1 MSSFCNAVYFFIY
14 LSIFVA
20 CVGFFFCSLYVFFF
34 FGGVGVFLVS
44 LVDILRT
51 RAAKCPSEGCS
62 NSWVYEPKT
71 QTRSGPPRPSL
82 TSWSQ
87 YSFLTGFDLRFW
99 LSDLKTK
106 VTAVPGALCYIVT
119 VKVSSKYKL
128 YKSRLYWENTGMYV
142 HRVNV

>member
-1 MSSFCNAVYFFIY
+1 MLFIFSFIY
-14 LSIFVA
+14 LFLSLAWVFYFFFVV
-20 CVGFFFCSLYVFFF
+20 CFCFLGGFFGWYFEDSCRQ
-34 FGGVGVFLVS
+34 VS
-44 LVDILRT
+44 FR
-51 RAAKCPSEGCS
+51 RSYFPWCS
-62 NSWVYEPKT
+62 NSWLYEPKT

-119 VKVSSKYKL
+119 VKVSSEYKYINPDFIGRIL
-128 YKSRLYWENTGMYV
+128 VCTFIVWMYKAV
-142 HRVNV
+142 